1 MRRRLA
7 HLLLLLLC
15 ALATTAAVAQTTDA
29 PATTPKA
36 KGAAKGKGKAKGAQ
50 AAAAAVPEGT
60 KVLTNLPYVTNGHA
74 SQALDLYVPMNKT
87 AGVATPPPLI
97 VFIHGGG
104 WQAGSKQMCPARAFL
119 AKGYAVASV
128 EYRFSDV
135 AIFPAQVEDCKAALR
150 WLRAHAGEHGYNA
163 DKIAV
168 WGPSAGGHLVSM
180 LGVTGHLR
188 DFDVGE
194 NLDQS
199 SQVQA
204 VIDCYGPIDFEHY
217 GDGPNPGIRD
227 DRRGTVTKLLGGAIK
242 DKLDLARRAS
252 PITHVQKD
260 AAPFLILQGDA
271 DPLVPVQQ
279 SRLIDEKLKS
289 LGVESTLKILP
300 GAGHGGPQFQSA
312 ETVGWIEAFL
322 NKHLKAG
329 A

>member
-1 MRRRLA
+1 MHRPLL
-7 HLLLLLLC
+7 HLLF
-15 ALATTAAVAQTTDA
+15 ALTLPAAVMAQTSA
-29 PATTPKA
+29 PANANANA
-36 KGAAKGKGKAKGAQ
+36 KKRKGAQ
-50 AAAAAVPEGT
+50 AAPAVPEGT
-60 KVLTNLPYVTNGHA
+60 KVLQDLPYVTNGLP
-74 SQALDLYVPMNKT
+74 SQALDLYLPAAST
-87 AGVATPPPLI
+87 TPAPLI

-104 WQAGSKQMCPARAFL
+104 WQAGSKKQCPARAFL

-135 AIFPAQVEDCKAALR
+135 AIFPAQVEDCKAAVR
-150 WLRAHAGEHGYNA
+150 WLRAHAKEHRYNA

-180 LGVTGHLR
+180 LGVTGHMR

-227 DRRGTVTKLLGGAIK
+227 DRRGTVTKLLGGPIK

-279 SRLIDEKLKS
+279 SQLIDTKLKE

-300 GAGHGGPQFQSA
+300 GADHGGPQFQST

-322 NKHLKAG
+322 AKHLKAG
-329 A
+329 V

>member
-1 MRRRLA
+1 MRRHLA
-7 HLLLLLLC
+7 HALLL
-15 ALATTAAVAQTTDA
+15 ASLATAAVAQTSA
-29 PATTPKA
+29 PANA
-36 KGAAKGKGKAKGAQ
+36 KKRKGAQ
-50 AAAAAVPEGT
+50 ANAAAAAAVPEGT
-60 KVLTNLPYVTNGHA
+60 KVLTDLPYVTNGHP
-74 SQALDLYVPMNKT
+74 SQMLDLYVPMNKT
-87 AGVATPPPLI
+87 AGVAPPPPLI

-104 WQAGSKQMCPARAFL
+104 WQAGTKRQCPARAFL
-119 AKGYAVASV
+119 ARGYAVASV

-135 AIFPAQVEDCKAALR
+135 AIFPAQVEDCKAAVR
-150 WLRAHAGEHGYNA
+150 WLRAHAKEHRYNA

-180 LGVTGHLR
+180 LGVTGHMR

-279 SRLIDEKLKS
+279 SKLIDAKLKE

-322 NKHLKAG
+322 AKHLKAG

>member
-1 MRRRLA
+1 MRRHLA
-7 HLLLLLLC
+7 HAFLIA
-15 ALATTAAVAQTTDA
+15 ALAASTAATAMAQTSA
-29 PATTPKA
+29 PA
-36 KGAAKGKGKAKGAQ
+36 GKAKGRKGAQ
-50 AAAAAVPEGT
+50 ATAAAAVPEGT
-60 KVLTNLPYVTNGHA
+60 KVLTDLPYVTGGHS

-87 AGVATPPPLI
+87 AGVVPPPPLI

-135 AIFPAQVEDCKAALR
+135 APFPAQVEDCKAAVR
-150 WLRAHAGEHGYNA
+150 WLRAHAKEHGYNA
-163 DKIAV
+163 EKIAV

-180 LGVTGHLR
+180 LGVTGNKR

-204 VIDCYGPIDFEHY
+204 VIDFYGPEDFEHY
-217 GDGPNPGIRD
+217 GDGPNPGIPAD
-227 DRRGTVTKLLGGAIK
+227 PRGTVAKLLGGPIK
-242 DKLDLARRAS
+242 DKLELARRAS
-252 PITHVQKD
+252 PVTHVHKD

-279 SRLIDEKLKS
+279 SQLIDTTLKGV
-289 LGVESTLKILP
+289 GVESTLKILP
-300 GAGHGGPQFQSA
+300 GAKHGGPQFQSPEA
-312 ETVGWIEAFL
+312 LGWIEAFL
-322 NKHLKAG
+322 GKHLKAG

>member
-1 MRRRLA
+1 MRRALA
-7 HLLLLLLC
+7 HAVLL
-15 ALATTAAVAQTTDA
+15 AVLATTAAMAQTTA
-29 PATTPKA
+29 PAKA
-36 KGAAKGKGKAKGAQ
+36 NAKKRKGAQ
-50 AAAAAVPEGT
+50 ANAAAVPEGT
-60 KVLTNLPYVTNGHA
+60 RVLTDLPYVTNGPP

-87 AGVATPPPLI
+87 AGLVPSPPLI

-104 WQAGSKQMCPARAFL
+104 WQAGTKKQCPARAFL

-128 EYRFSDV
+128 EYRFSEV
-135 AIFPAQVEDCKAALR
+135 AIFPAQVEDCKAAVR
-150 WLRAHAGEHGYNA
+150 WLRAHAKEHGYNA
-163 DKIAV
+163 DKIAL

-180 LGVTGHLR
+180 LGVTGHMR

-252 PITHVQKD
+252 PINHVQKD

-279 SRLIDEKLKS
+279 SKLIDTKLKE

-312 ETVGWIEAFL
+312 ETAGWIEAFL
-322 NKHLKAG
+322 SKHLKAG
-329 A
+329 V